1 MNKAIKIRIYP
12 TDEQKVLIEKTF
24 GCCRWVWN
32 AMLSERKEAYEKE
45 GKSVQPTPAK
55 YKAEKAWLKEV
66 DSLALCNVQQN
77 LNKSYKA
84 FFDGIKGKGPKRGLP
99 KFKSKKV
106 SKRSYT
112 TNNQENKNGG
122 FSIEYKDEMLKLPK
136 LGFVKCNMYRNTF
149 KGVIKTVAISEPIDG
164 EYYASICFELMDDDG
179 KPIVLP
185 EVNIT
190 EASSIIGLD
199 YASNG
204 LYVDSEGNNCD
215 MPHFYR
221 KGQKKLAKL
230 QRRMCKKQKG
240 SKNRDKARKK
250 VHKQQTHVA
259 NQRLDFL
266 YKKSTEI
273 ANRYDVVCVEDINLQ
288 NIARSLK
295 LGKATHDNGFGM
307 FRNMLEYK
315 LADRGKK
322 LIKVDK
328 WFASTQLC
336 SNCGYQNPETK
347 DLKVTEWTCP
357 KCGAHHDRN
366 VNAAINIREE
376 GKRMLFPPVAA

>member
-12 TDEQKVLIEKTF
+12 TDEQKTLIEKTF

-55 YKAEKAWLKEV
+55 YKADNEWLKEV

-84 FFDGIKGKGPKRGLP
+84 FFDGIKGKGPKRGYP

-122 FSIEYKDEMLKLPK
+122 FSIEYKDKTLKLPK
-136 LGFVKCNMYRNTF
+136 LGFVECDMYRDNI
-149 KGVIKTVAISEPIDG
+149 KGVIKTVTISEPIDG
-164 EYYASICFELMDDDG
+164 VYYASICFEFDCIIPETTISENLS
-179 KPIVLP
+179 VL
-185 EVNIT
+185 
-190 EASSIIGLD
+190 GLD

-204 LYVDSEGNNCD
+204 LYVDSEGNNCN

-230 QRRMCKKQKG
+230 QRRMSKKQKD
-240 SKNRDKARKK
+240 SKNRDKARNK
-250 VHKQQTHVA
+250 VHKHQMHIA

-266 YKKSTEI
+266 HKKSTEI
-273 ANRYDVVCVEDINLQ
+273 ANQYDIVCVEDINLQ
-288 NIARSLK
+288 NIVRSLK
-295 LGKATHDNGFGM
+295 LGKATHDNSFGM

-336 SNCGYQNPETK
+336 SNCGYQNAETK

-357 KCGAHHDRN
+357 ECGTHHDRN
-366 VNAAINIREE
+366 INAAVNIREE
-376 GKRMLFPPVAA
+376 GLRMLFSPVAA